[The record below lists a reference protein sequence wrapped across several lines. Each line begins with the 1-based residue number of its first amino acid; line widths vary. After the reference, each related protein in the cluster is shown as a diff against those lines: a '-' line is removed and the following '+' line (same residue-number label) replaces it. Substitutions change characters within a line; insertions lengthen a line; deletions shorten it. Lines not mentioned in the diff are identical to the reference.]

1 MGRCSTADLREKEVI
16 NLTDGAKLG
25 YVCDFEFDVS
35 DARIC
40 ALVLPGDGGF
50 LGLGKNDDIVIP
62 WDRIECIGEDTI
74 LVRVNLSDGCL
85 TCHRPQKKKWFC

>member
-25 YVCDFEFDVS
+25 YVCDFEFDSS

-74 LVRVNLSDGCL
+74 LVRINLSDGCV
-85 TCHRPQKKKWFC
+85 TCHRPPKKKWFC